1 MSKVGNMGIT
11 KKSSLGNSD
20 RSTPHDINN
29 LGVGNIIPNWWYKEI
44 RAAGDKPDL
53 VAITILS
60 ELYFLHRKTNGAE
73 FNDGY
78 PYFEHKFDFTRS
90 QLKDAIIRLAD
101 ADLVKRTFRTVVIN
115 GRNFPNE
122 LHLQINLPRLLQ
134 LKSKYV
140 SSKSISDSNNDS
152 GNDTGDGNS
161 ANNEEDEF
169 FSPEVCSNSV
179 FYSMETSSEHISN
192 KKISLRRNRS
202 TESSFF
208 KGCFQGLAQEESN
221 LASFYPLV
229 QSDIELLQNKSNT
242 KFTGV
247 AINEI
252 LLKLSK
258 KYSSHSFPNKRAFI
272 AYMTKVLCYEM
283 RDAASISGTDFKL
296 NCNRDRGEAE
306 QEAFL
311 TQIENSRDTSK
322 LAQLKRKLAA
332 VLGRGL
338 AFNLLKELRSTGELV
353 DNNFILNTNKSIKLS
368 SYQQDLILSQVQAV
382 YGSDVKSFSI
392 NVVDST
398 FAKKEQSAANSLQ
411 HHHIG
416 ESTDA
421 GVLEESKSP
430 TIWSKVRA
438 RLIDYFGAIGYDL
451 DRAWFSK
458 VEANIDNTNKTI
470 SLRAPSSF
478 VKDWITE
485 RYGHLLERFCQQDQY
500 SLVLV

>member
-1 MSKVGNMGIT
+1 MSKVGNMSIT

-20 RSTPHDINN
+20 SSTPHDINN

-44 RAAGDKPDL
+44 RAAGNKADL

-60 ELYFLHRKTNGAE
+60 ELYFLYRKTNGAE

-78 PYFEHKFDFTRS
+78 PYFERKFDFTRS

-140 SSKSISDSNNDS
+140 SSRSISDSD
-152 GNDTGDGNS
+152 NDTGDGNS
-161 ANNEEDEF
+161 ANNAEDEF
-169 FSPEVCSNSV
+169 FSPKVRGNSV
-179 FYSMETSSEHISN
+179 SYSVETSAEHISN
-192 KKISLRRNRS
+192 RKISIRKNRS
-202 TESSFF
+202 NESSFF
-208 KGCFQGLAQEESN
+208 KNSFRKVVQEDFT
-221 LASFYPLV
+221 LASFYPLT
-229 QSDIELLQNKSNT
+229 QPDIELLLTKSNT
-242 KFTGV
+242 KFTEI

-252 LLKLSK
+252 LLKLSN
-258 KYSSHSFPNKRAFI
+258 KYSSHRFPNKRAFI
-272 AYMTKVLCYEM
+272 SYMTKVLRYEM
-283 RDAASISGTDFKL
+283 RDALKISGTDFKL
-296 NCNRDRGEAE
+296 NCNRDKQADE
-306 QEAFL
+306 QEAYL
-311 TQIENSRDTSK
+311 TQIENSRNTSRF
-322 LAQLKRKLAA
+322 AQLKRKLAA
-332 VLGRGL
+332 VLSREL

-353 DNNFILNTNKSIKLS
+353 NNNFILNTNKSVKLS

-382 YGSDVKSFSI
+382 YGSDVQSFSI

-398 FAKKEQSAANSLQ
+398 FVKKAQSGANSLQ
-411 HHHIG
+411 NNHIVG
-416 ESTDA
+416 FTDSV
-421 GVLEESKSP
+421 VLEESKSP
-430 TIWSKVRA
+430 TIWSNVRS
-438 RLIDYFGAIGYDL
+438 RLIDYFGVNGQDL

-458 VEANIDNTNKTI
+458 IEANIDNDNKT
-470 SLRAPSSF
+470 LNLKDPSSF